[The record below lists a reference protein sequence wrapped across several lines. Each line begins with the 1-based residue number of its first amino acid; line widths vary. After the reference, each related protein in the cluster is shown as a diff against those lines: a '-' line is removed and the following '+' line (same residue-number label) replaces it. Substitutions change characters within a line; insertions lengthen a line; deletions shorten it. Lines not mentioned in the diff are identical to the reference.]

1 MGSGSGAGHARLL
14 ALGIET
20 LGLPIGP
27 DPQAR
32 LLGFLDLLSRWN
44 RAYNLTA
51 VRDLDAMVIRHLLD
65 SLAVLPYL
73 FGDRVLDLGTGAGL
87 PGLPLA
93 IADPARRF
101 WLLDSNSKK
110 VRFIRQVVLELGL
123 GNVEPVQARIESYR
137 PPEKFSTMVTRAV
150 AAADQVWAR
159 SAGLLARPGR
169 LLVMKG
175 RYPDQELEDPALA
188 TADLE
193 VHTLRVPF
201 LDGERHL
208 IEIRRG

>member
-1 MGSGSGAGHARLL
+1 MGGGSDRAHASLL

-20 LGLPIGP
+20 LGLPIES
-27 DPQAR
+27 DTQAR
-32 LLGFLDLLSRWN
+32 LLAFLDLLSRWN

-51 VRDLDAMVIRHLLD
+51 VRDLDAMVTRHLLD
-65 SLAVLPYL
+65 SLAVLPFL
-73 FGDRVLDLGTGAGL
+73 LGDRVLDLGTGAGL

-101 WLLDSNSKK
+101 WLLDSNTKK
-110 VRFIRQVVLELGL
+110 VRFIRQAVLELGL
-123 GNVEPVQARIESYR
+123 ANVEPVQARIESYR

-150 AAADQVWAR
+150 SAAGRVWAQ

-175 RYPDQELEDPALA
+175 RYPDEELADPALA
-188 TADLE
+188 TADLR
-193 VHTLRVPF
+193 VHALRVPF
-201 LDGERHL
+201 LAGERHL
-208 IEIRRG
+208 VEIRWG